1 MPIVG
6 FDLLFKEN
14 IRGTGSSGI
23 VQRYHNFSVL
33 GVVREGIQALLVIHR
48 NIGDPDAGGIVEAW
62 QDF

>member
-6 FDLLFKEN
+6 LLFKEN
-14 IRGTGSSGI
+14 IRGIGLSGI

-33 GVVREGIQALLVIHR
+33 GVVREGIQAFLVIHG